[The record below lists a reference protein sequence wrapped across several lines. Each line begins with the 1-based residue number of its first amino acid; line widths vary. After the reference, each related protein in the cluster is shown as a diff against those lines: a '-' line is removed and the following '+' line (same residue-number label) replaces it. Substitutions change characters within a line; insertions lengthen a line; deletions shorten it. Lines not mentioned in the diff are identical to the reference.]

1 MLEGNVCALLAAK
14 DHVNVFLYERTMVP
28 GPDRV
33 ITAGHHN
40 ETARTVA
47 VYPGRPSTRWPS
59 PAMFG
64 QIIADNRAGGG
75 RKVKREP

>member
-1 MLEGNVCALLAAK
+1 
-14 DHVNVFLYERTMVP
+14 MVP

-47 VYPGRPSTRWPS
+47 VYRGETIN
-59 PAMFG
+59 ALALTTMFG